1 MKKIMKFAAL
11 TFCAM
16 FFCVFS
22 FHTALANS
30 TEVIKN
36 GDIENGLTVWFYT
49 ESGLLYQGKRK
60 SGIKS
65 IQQNVY
71 LGRTITGY
79 YRKDTSR

>member
-36 GDIENGLTVWFYT
+36 GDIENGRLRPGIQVIH
-49 ESGLLYQGKRK
+49 LYLQPVALPGAQQKMNGQSK
-60 SGIKS
+60 FSIAGIS
-65 IQQNVY
+65 F
-71 LGRTITGY
+71 
-79 YRKDTSR
+79 